1 MQILSKTK
9 SFINKHDWNRLNYP
23 SRKDDWKK
31 FEKNNPK
38 KMLLMCSVLMK
49 LNVKTKTQLKSLK
62 INYYFNN
69 LFIHFHDKGGIIL

>member
-38 KMLLMCSVLMK
+38 KNA
-49 LNVKTKTQLKSLK
+49 LNVFCV
-62 INYYFNN
+62 NEMN
-69 LFIHFHDKGGIIL
+69 LYPA